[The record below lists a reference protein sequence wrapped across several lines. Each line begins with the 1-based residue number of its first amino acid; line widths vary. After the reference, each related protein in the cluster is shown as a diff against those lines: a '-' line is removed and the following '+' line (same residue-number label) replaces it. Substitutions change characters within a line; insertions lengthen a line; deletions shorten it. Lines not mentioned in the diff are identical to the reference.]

1 CDLFLEVDLAKVKLV
16 RQALFVSGLQ
26 EPWTESSMDL
36 DRCADDVFGD
46 LLVMKHSVSPNV
58 GCTEVYHP
66 SRQDELTT
74 EARKRHER
82 SRRRGANHGGTEGR
96 RSGENGEDEL
106 TTEARRRGEEGGGET
121 RDER

>member
-1 CDLFLEVDLAKVKLV
+1 SLSAQSEVRDQLRLVNRSDPFNRFELDHDLTLDDEIHAVATVQRDALVLKRKCDLFLEVDLAKVKLV

-66 SRQDELTT
+66 DKT
-74 EARKRHER
+74 
-82 SRRRGANHGGTEGR
+82 N
-96 RSGENGEDEL
+96 
-106 TTEARRRGEEGGGET
+106 
-121 RDER
+121 